1 MNIKSLRRSLH
12 VKHTPNPGRGV
23 ASVLATVFLVS
34 SLVLCNWAR
43 PASAVSVRGMASRG
57 VLGSTARPAPPVRSI
72 NPASQ
77 DEFEVENDQSG
88 RCGGAGCQQNFL
100 TCYTPG
106 TFISWVSGCCAQCC
120 WDADPSTCSSVNCCS
135 SN

>member
-1 MNIKSLRRSLH
+1 MNITSLRRSVH
-12 VKHTPNPGRGV
+12 DKHTLNLGRGV
-23 ASVLATVFLVS
+23 ACVLATVFLVS
-34 SLVLCNWAR
+34 CLVLSNGAR
-43 PASAVSVRGMASRG
+43 PASAVSVRGMTSRG
-57 VLGSTARPAPPVRSI
+57 VLGSTARPAPPVGSI

-77 DEFEVENDQSG
+77 DEFDLENDQSG
-88 RCGGAGCQQNFL
+88 RCGGAGCQRNFL

-120 WDADPSTCSSVNCCS
+120 WDADPSSCSSANCCS